1 MSEQTRTKLLG
12 DFGEY
17 LLAWLLR
24 SRFGVNLSLVKT
36 EGVDLLCVDKDG
48 ALFPKNENIAISVR
62 TRERTKERVLDNVNA
77 DWSKI
82 EDAAERWNAKPY
94 FAYVRITPENGEI
107 KVFLLPV
114 TKAKTY
120 GRNFNVKKAEL
131 DPSNILFEMKFEQYV
146 PKKQS

>member
-17 LLAWLLR
+17 LLAWFLR

-48 ALFPKNENIAISVR
+48 ALFPKDRNIAISVR
-62 TRERTKERVLDNVNA
+62 TRERIKERVLDNVNA

-82 EDAAERWNAKPY
+82 EGAAERWNAEPY
-94 FAYVRITPENGEI
+94 FAYVRITPRM
-107 KVFLLPV
+107 
-114 TKAKTY
+114 
-120 GRNFNVKKAEL
+120 GR
-131 DPSNILFEMKFEQYV
+131 
-146 PKKQS
+146 